1 MLAWKNPLFVRLT
14 RRDRSPS
21 PGASVALCLLV
32 GAAGLAAALAMLFP
46 MTRQT
51 MRALDRAVLALCG
64 FAVLLTPPLIAAL
77 TAVMVG
83 ERVQAGTYRLLKVT
97 TMPRRAL
104 MRALVGAALYRAR
117 IPIAVGFGLTPAL
130 VVGMIH
136 RTSVLVVRATRV
148 TRFYT
153 MMYNVPTPP
162 LQNVQYRAVMIGW
175 TPEFAGW
182 AVGTWGMALLGAAL
196 GAGLALRWPAGVA
209 AGVAAGAILLINA
222 SGLIAIPL
230 FPLEI
235 LPDAARAAL
244 ILALAVGPYAA
255 GLACVRY
262 FRRWV

>member
-1 MLAWKNPLFVRLT
+1 MLAWGNPLFVRLT
-14 RRDRSPS
+14 RRTRSPS
-21 PGASVALCLLV
+21 LGASAALCLLV
-32 GAAGLAAALAMLFP
+32 GAAGLAAALAILFP

-51 MRALDRAVLALCG
+51 MRTLDQAVLALCG

-77 TAVMVG
+77 AAVMVG
-83 ERVQAGTYRLLKVT
+83 ERVRAGTYYLVRVT
-97 TMPRRAL
+97 TLPRRAL

-117 IPIAVGFGLTPAL
+117 IPIAVGIGLTPAL

-136 RTSVLVVRATRV
+136 RTSVLVVRTTRV

-162 LQNVQYRAVMIGW
+162 LQNVQFRAGMIGW

-196 GAGLALRWPAGVA
+196 GAGLALRWPAGAA
-209 AGVAAGAILLINA
+209 AGVAAGAILLISA
-222 SGLIAIPL
+222 FGLLAVPF
-230 FPLEI
+230 FPLEM

-244 ILALAVGPYAA
+244 ILALALGPYAA
-255 GLACVRY
+255 GLACIRY
-262 FRRWV
+262 FRRWM